1 MLLVYFFETDV
12 FQINICDSGSINDIN
27 EINDTINVNED
38 ERNIAHLNNLPLADR
53 IRRRISWYL
62 TAKGRKK
69 YGSYNEFKSTWNPST
84 RVWNEI
90 KSTVREDFKKSNSD
104 AFQRGQES
112 DRRAEELMSEIRE
125 SRRRSDMDRLNRFR
139 HQFRSKK

>member
-1 MLLVYFFETDV
+1 MKNTVNNILKLLSQIFVTIGLLMLLVYFFETDV

-69 YGSYNEFKSTWNPST
+69 YGSYNEFKST
-84 RVWNEI
+84 
-90 KSTVREDFKKSNSD
+90 
-104 AFQRGQES
+104 
-112 DRRAEELMSEIRE
+112 
-125 SRRRSDMDRLNRFR
+125 
-139 HQFRSKK
+139 